1 MEEKWDFYFAK
12 IDGDIASIFVNLSM
26 EDLAPVPRLTQMVVL
41 RLTMRDPRDD
51 GLSSEDEYAALSL
64 IDEALYNEICTKQ
77 NAVYVGRV
85 TYAGLRDFYYYAAD
99 AAAAG
104 KAAGRAMHEIPDY
117 KFEILSQPDAEWT
130 TFRNFLLPSPRDR
143 QRMGN
148 RSASD
153 QLRDSGDPLTEAREI
168 DHWAYF
174 PTPDARDDFVSKTT
188 AIGYKLRNALEPD
201 PATDGTNYGAQIY
214 RSDIPGSELFD
225 AITAELAKLA
235 QECGGSYDGWES
247 PVNEAKEQPN

>member
-1 MEEKWDFYFAK
+1 
-12 IDGDIASIFVNLSM
+12 
-26 EDLAPVPRLTQMVVL
+26 MVVL

-225 AITAELAKLA
+225 AITAELSKIA

-247 PVNEAKEQPN
+247 PVSAPQEPPN